1 MYKPSIFIVDDDQA
15 MRESLSWL
23 LETTGYPVKTFSSA
37 QEFLQQYD
45 RQTPGCMLLDVRL
58 PGMSGLQL
66 QQKMRTENINLP
78 VIIISGHGDVPMA
91 VKAMQ
96 QGALT
101 FLEKPFRD
109 QELLDNIQ
117 IALEKDERNRK
128 KNAES
133 AVVLERIE
141 SLTPREKD
149 VMDVM
154 IQGKSSREIAEHYG
168 ISVKTVEVHRARVME
183 KMQAGS
189 LPELVRRL
197 LGLDAYSEML

>member
-1 MYKPSIFIVDDDQA
+1 MYKPTIFIVDDDQA
-15 MRESLSWL
+15 MRDSLSWL
-23 LETTGYPVKTFSSA
+23 LETTGHPVKTYSSA

-45 RQTPGCMLLDVRL
+45 HSPGCMLLDVRL

-66 QQKMRTENINLP
+66 QQKMRAENISLP

-117 IALEKDERNRK
+117 IALEKDELKRIK
-128 KNAES
+128 EAES
-133 AVVLERIE
+133 AKVLSRVE
-141 SLTPREKD
+141 SLTPREKE
-149 VMDVM
+149 VMDIM
-154 IQGKSSREIAEHYG
+154 IQGKPSREIAEYYG

-189 LPELVRRL
+189 LPELVRML
-197 LGLDAYSEML
+197 LALEAY

>member
-1 MYKPSIFIVDDDQA
+1 MYKPNIFIVDDDQA
-15 MRESLSWL
+15 MRDSLSWL
-23 LETTGYPVKTFSSA
+23 LETTGHPVKTFISA
-37 QEFLQQYD
+37 QEFLAQYD
-45 RQTPGCMLLDVRL
+45 QSAGCLLLDVRL

-66 QQKMRTENINLP
+66 QQKMRDENINLP

-117 IALEKDERNRK
+117 IALEKDELWRQK
-128 KNAES
+128 ETES
-133 AVVLERIE
+133 ASVQSRVE
-141 SLTPREKD
+141 SLTPREKE
-149 VMDVM
+149 VMDIMV
-154 IQGKSSREIAEHYG
+154 QGRSSREIGEYYG
-168 ISVKTVEVHRARVME
+168 ISVKTVEVHRGRVME

-189 LPELVRRL
+189 LPELVRML
-197 LGLDAYSEML
+197 LTLEVA